1 MSDAQI
7 FLSVDLQNQLKNTGN
22 GRKNKPMVESL
33 LDEYRREVVDGE
45 ILADE
50 DDYAVICE
58 NRIGKKYRVN
68 LHKNGEYNVVDCNQ
82 RFRVFD
88 NLGIKYGDYVEIL
101 FDFSEDLFQQL
112 SENDDFDLY
121 EFEIG
126 TVKATIAHPSLLYDL
141 ALKEFDG
148 DKYYFWPDYWTL
160 SLKGVT
166 GENYEEYITKALFTI
181 RWFNEPIYCEWNPK
195 CYEYYGYYDALCID
209 SDERESLM
217 SNRRQEY
224 NKYDGYSFSDFNHY
238 EALAFY
244 NEGMLLLENEIAFHY
259 FYKVLE
265 YFFLI
270 CRQSEFESLIADYNS
285 VKNIDSF
292 IAGVTKIYQQNEE
305 AQLTILLKSI
315 EPDISSNV
323 SSAFQE
329 GIINSNNIEEFAS
342 SLYLYRN
349 KIVHGKSDTKFEL
362 KLPTIVKSKEEK
374 FWEKCIVRIAEILIK
389 KYCFLP

>member
-33 LDEYRREVVDGE
+33 LDEYRREEVDGE

-148 DKYYFWPDYWTL
+148 YKYYFWPDYWTL

-166 GENYEEYITKALFTI
+166 GENYE
-181 RWFNEPIYCEWNPK
+181 
-195 CYEYYGYYDALCID
+195 
-209 SDERESLM
+209 
-217 SNRRQEY
+217 
-224 NKYDGYSFSDFNHY
+224 
-238 EALAFY
+238 
-244 NEGMLLLENEIAFHY
+244 
-259 FYKVLE
+259 
-265 YFFLI
+265 
-270 CRQSEFESLIADYNS
+270 
-285 VKNIDSF
+285 
-292 IAGVTKIYQQNEE
+292 
-305 AQLTILLKSI
+305 
-315 EPDISSNV
+315 
-323 SSAFQE
+323 
-329 GIINSNNIEEFAS
+329 
-342 SLYLYRN
+342 
-349 KIVHGKSDTKFEL
+349 
-362 KLPTIVKSKEEK
+362 
-374 FWEKCIVRIAEILIK
+374 
-389 KYCFLP
+389 